1 MPVLVG
7 LQEIRPA
14 SRFVSWDTDASPQSG
29 TFHTRDRW
37 QQVYQDIQPRNKKQ
51 NKYDYV
57 ILRWTIQ

>member
-37 QQVYQDIQPRNKKQ
+37 QQYDKNGNKQEKF
-51 NKYDYV
+51 YL
-57 ILRWTIQ
+57 IH